1 MCVDVL
7 SFSNLSFIELLGF
20 VDSYLS
26 SSWEVFVIIFSN
38 ILSAPSSSSLHLF
51 LFTRAP
57 NYTCHFAWWS
67 HTGLLCSVHFF
78 PHFFFFIFRLDNLNW
93 SVFKSTDSFSL
104 PACLLLISSSELSF
118 QLLYC
123 VFQLQNFHL
132 GLFSWNLSLHWYFLL
147 VRNYSHDF
155 LYCFRN
161 GLF

>member
-1 MCVDVL
+1 MFWVFPTWVSL
-7 SFSNLSFIELLGF
+7 SFLDLLIHIF
-20 VDSYLS
+20 HQ
-26 SSWEVFVIIFSN
+26 SWEVFVIIFSN
-38 ILSAPSSSSLHLF
+38 ILSAPSSSSFRLF

-57 NYTCHFAWWS
+57 NYTCYFAWWS

-78 PHFFFFIFRLDNLNW
+78 PHFFFIFRLDNLNW

-118 QLLYC
+118 QLLYR

-132 GLFSWNLSLHWYFLL
+132 GIFSWNLSLHWYFLL

>member
-1 MCVDVL
+1 MCRCFEFFQLEFHWASWICWFISFIKVGKYLSLFFQIFFLPLPLPLSV
-7 SFSNLSFIELLGF
+7 SFSLPGHPITHVTLLGGLTQ
-20 VDSYLS
+20 VSY
-26 SSWEVFVIIFSN
+26 
-38 ILSAPSSSSLHLF
+38 ALF
-51 LFTRAP
+51 I
-57 NYTCHFAWWS
+57 
-67 HTGLLCSVHFF
+67 FF
-78 PHFFFFIFRLDNLNW
+78 PIFFIFRLDNLNW

-118 QLLYC
+118 QLLYR

-132 GLFSWNLSLHWYFLL
+132 GIFSWNLSLHWYFLL

>member
-1 MCVDVL
+1 MFWVFPTWVSL
-7 SFSNLSFIELLGF
+7 SFLDLLIHIF
-20 VDSYLS
+20 HQ
-26 SSWEVFVIIFSN
+26 SWEVFVIIFSN
-38 ILSAPSSSSLHLF
+38 ILSAPSSSSFRLF

-57 NYTCHFAWWS
+57 NYT
-67 HTGLLCSVHFF
+67 LLCLVVSHRSLMLCSFF
-78 PHFFFFIFRLDNLNW
+78 SPFFFIFRLDNLNW

-118 QLLYC
+118 QLLYR

-132 GLFSWNLSLHWYFLL
+132 GIFSWNLSLHWYFLL

>member
-57 NYTCHFAWWS
+57 NYT
-67 HTGLLCSVHFF
+67 LLCLVVSHRSLMLCSFF
-78 PHFFFFIFRLDNLNW
+78 PPFFFFIFRLDNLNW
-93 SVFKSTDSFSL
+93 SVFKPTDSFSL

>member
-1 MCVDVL
+1 MCGCFEFFQLEFHWASWICWFISFIKVGKYLSLFFQIFFLPLPLPLSV
-7 SFSNLSFIELLGF
+7 SFSLPGHPI
-20 VDSYLS
+20 
-26 SSWEVFVIIFSN
+26 
-38 ILSAPSSSSLHLF
+38 
-51 LFTRAP
+51 TR
-57 NYTCHFAWWS
+57 YFAWWS

-78 PHFFFFIFRLDNLNW
+78 PHFFFIFRLDNLNW

-118 QLLYC
+118 QLLYR

-132 GLFSWNLSLHWYFLL
+132 GIFSWNLSLHWYFLL

>member
-1 MCVDVL
+1 MFWVFPTWVSL
-7 SFSNLSFIELLGF
+7 SFLDLLIHIF
-20 VDSYLS
+20 HQ
-26 SSWEVFVIIFSN
+26 SWEVFVIIFSN

-57 NYTCHFAWWS
+57 NYT
-67 HTGLLCSVHFF
+67 LLCLVVSHRSLMLCSFF
-78 PHFFFFIFRLDNLNW
+78 PPFFFIIFRLDNLNW
-93 SVFKSTDSFSL
+93 SVFKPTDSFSL